1 MITVANR
8 IYVKQE
14 YAEAFEQRF
23 RERAGLVDQ
32 MPGFVS
38 NQVLRPVNEGDPY
51 VVFTIWNSR
60 QDFLNWV
67 RSDAF
72 VKGHAQS
79 GSLPKDAF
87 SQSNVLE
94 MHEVVQDSSRKDLA
108 PEPHGGP
115 LGLSMFRSARDQG
128 VRCQRRELFRGFL
141 MLLRALRR
149 IAKADG
155 WRSMLPEHPARCSSM
170 RANSFMQASDR

>member
-8 IYVKQE
+8 IYVAVE

-32 MPGFVS
+32 MPGFIS

-60 QDFLNWV
+60 ADFLNWV

-72 VKGHAQS
+72 LKGHAQS
-79 GSLPKDAF
+79 GTLPKEAF
-87 SQSNVLE
+87 FKSNVLE
-94 MHEVVQDSSRKDLA
+94 MHEVVQDSSRPDLPA
-108 PEPHGGP
+108 EPRGGP
-115 LGLSMFRSARDQG
+115 FKM
-128 VRCQRRELFRGFL
+128 
-141 MLLRALRR
+141 
-149 IAKADG
+149 
-155 WRSMLPEHPARCSSM
+155 H
-170 RANSFMQASDR
+170 

>member
-8 IYVKQE
+8 IYVTPE

-23 RERAGLVDQ
+23 RERAMLVDQ
-32 MPGFVS
+32 MPGFIS
-38 NQVLRPVNEGDPY
+38 NQILRPVNEGDPY
-51 VVFTIWNSR
+51 VVFTFWNSR

-79 GSLPKDAF
+79 GSLPKEAF
-87 SQSNVLE
+87 SRSNVLE
-94 MHEVVQDSSRKDLA
+94 MHEVIQDSSRPELE

-115 LGLSMFRSARDQG
+115 FKM
-128 VRCQRRELFRGFL
+128 
-141 MLLRALRR
+141 
-149 IAKADG
+149 
-155 WRSMLPEHPARCSSM
+155 H
-170 RANSFMQASDR
+170 

>member
-8 IYVKQE
+8 IYVAKE

-23 RERAGLVDQ
+23 RDRAGLVDQ

-38 NQVLRPVNEGDPY
+38 NQILRPVNEGDPY

-79 GSLPKDAF
+79 GSLPKEAF
-87 SQSNVLE
+87 TQPNVLE
-94 MHEVVQDSSRKDLA
+94 MHEVVQDSSRLDLE

-115 LGLSMFRSARDQG
+115 FR
-128 VRCQRRELFRGFL
+128 
-141 MLLRALRR
+141 M
-149 IAKADG
+149 
-155 WRSMLPEHPARCSSM
+155 H
-170 RANSFMQASDR
+170 

>member
-87 SQSNVLE
+87 SQSNALE
-94 MHEVVQDSSRKDLA
+94 MHEVIQDSSRRDLA
-108 PEPHGGP
+108 PEPHGGAFK
-115 LGLSMFRSARDQG
+115 M
-128 VRCQRRELFRGFL
+128 
-141 MLLRALRR
+141 
-149 IAKADG
+149 
-155 WRSMLPEHPARCSSM
+155 H
-170 RANSFMQASDR
+170 